1 MNWLDLIL
9 GAGFM
14 FCFVGGLIWG
24 VLAFK
29 DDEIEV
35 GMVILGLAALGAFTC
50 GCPFVTIDKGAGSTI
65 GEITSVDKS
74 FWGNTK
80 IFVKTSETEQEEYCA
95 EDIEVANKAA
105 ELIGKKVKISYGERV
120 GIYSTGRCGL
130 APVEIIEEVVE

>member
-14 FCFVGGLIWG
+14 FCFVGGLIWS

-35 GMVILGLAALGAFTC
+35 GLTILGLGLIVAVMCGA
-50 GCPFVTIDKGAGSTI
+50 PFVTIDKGAGSTI

-95 EDIEVANKAA
+95 ETIEVSNKAK

-120 GIYSTGRCGL
+120 GIYSTGKCQQ
-130 APVEIIEEVVE
+130 APVEVIEVVE

>member
-9 GAGFM
+9 GAGSM
-14 FCFVGGLIWG
+14 FCFVGGLIFS
-24 VLAFK
+24 VIAFK
-29 DDEIEV
+29 DDEFDAGLTILF
-35 GMVILGLAALGAFTC
+35 LGLGLGVVFGA
-50 GCPFVTIDKGAGSTI
+50 PLVTIDKGAGSTI

-95 EDIEVANKAA
+95 ETIEVSNKAK

-120 GIYSTGRCGL
+120 GIFSTGKCQQ
-130 APVEIIEEVVE
+130 APVEVIEAVE

>member
-14 FCFVGGLIWG
+14 LFGVGGLI
-24 VLAFK
+24 LAIAMFK
-29 DDEIEV
+29 DDEIEAGLTV
-35 GMVILGLAALGAFTC
+35 LFLGGLIAFFCGA
-50 GCPFVTIDKGAGSTI
+50 PLVTIDRGSGSTI

-74 FWGNTK
+74 YWGNTK
-80 IFVKTSETEQEEYCA
+80 IFVKTSETTQEEYCA
-95 EDIEVANKAA
+95 EDITISNQAK

-120 GIYSTGRCGL
+120 GIFSTGKCGQ

>member
-14 FCFVGGLIWG
+14 LCFVGGLILS
-24 VLAFK
+24 VIAFK
-29 DDEIEV
+29 DDEFDAGLTILF
-35 GMVILGLAALGAFTC
+35 LGLGLGVVFGA
-50 GCPFVTIDKGAGSTI
+50 PLVTIDKGAGSTI

-95 EDIEVANKAA
+95 EDADVAAKAI

-120 GIYSTGRCGL
+120 GVFSTGKCGQ
-130 APVEIIEEVVE
+130 APVEIIEVVE

>member
-14 FCFVGGLIWG
+14 LCFVGGLIFS
-24 VLAFK
+24 VIAFK
-29 DDEIEV
+29 DDEFDAGLI
-35 GMVILGLAALGAFTC
+35 ILFLGLGLGVVFGT
-50 GCPFVTIDKGAGSTI
+50 PLVTIDKGAGSTI

-95 EDIEVANKAA
+95 ETIEVSNKAK

-120 GIYSTGRCGL
+120 GIFSTGKCQQ
-130 APVEIIEEVVE
+130 APVEVIEEVK

>member
-14 FCFVGGLIWG
+14 FCFVGGLIWS
-24 VLAFK
+24 VIAFK
-29 DDEIEV
+29 DDEFDA
-35 GMVILGLAALGAFTC
+35 GMIILILGIGLGIVFGA
-50 GCPFVTIDKGAGSTI
+50 PLVTIDKGAGSTI

-95 EDIEVANKAA
+95 ETIEVSNKAK

-120 GIYSTGRCGL
+120 GVFSTGKCGQ
-130 APVEIIEEVVE
+130 APVEIIEEVE

>member
-14 FCFVGGLIWG
+14 FCFVGGLIWS
-24 VLAFK
+24 VIAFK
-29 DDEIEV
+29 DDEFDA
-35 GMVILGLAALGAFTC
+35 GMIILILGLGLGVVFGA
-50 GCPFVTIDKGAGSTI
+50 PFITIDKGAGSTI

-95 EDIEVANKAA
+95 EDIEVAEQAK

-120 GIYSTGRCGL
+120 GIYSTGKCGQ
-130 APVEIIEEVVE
+130 APVETIEEVK

>member
-14 FCFVGGLIWG
+14 LFGIGGLVWA
-24 VLAFK
+24 VVAFK

-35 GMVILGLAALGAFTC
+35 GCTILFLGGLVAFFC
-50 GCPFVTIDKGAGSTI
+50 GMPFLTIDKGAGSTI

-95 EDIEVANKAA
+95 EDITVAEQAK

-120 GIYSTGRCGL
+120 GIYSTGKCSQ
-130 APVEIIEEVVE
+130 APVEVIEVVE

>member
-14 FCFVGGLIWG
+14 FCFVGGLIWS
-24 VLAFK
+24 VIAFK
-29 DDEIEV
+29 DDEFDAGLI
-35 GMVILGLAALGAFTC
+35 ILFLGLGLGVVFGA
-50 GCPFVTIDKGAGSTI
+50 PLVTIDKGAGSTI

-95 EDIEVANKAA
+95 EDTDVATKAN

-120 GIYSTGRCGL
+120 GVFSTGKCGQ
-130 APVEIIEEVVE
+130 APVEVIEEVK

>member
-14 FCFVGGLIWG
+14 LCFVGGLIFS
-24 VLAFK
+24 VIAFK
-29 DDEIEV
+29 DDEIDA
-35 GMVILGLAALGAFTC
+35 GLIILFLGLGLGVVC
-50 GCPFVTIDKGAGSTI
+50 GTPLVTIDKGAGSTI

-95 EDIEVANKAA
+95 ETIEVSNKAK

-120 GIYSTGRCGL
+120 GIFSTGKCQQ
-130 APVEIIEEVVE
+130 APVEVIEEVK

>member
-14 FCFVGGLIWG
+14 LFGIGGLI
-24 VLAFK
+24 LAILMFR
-29 DDEIEV
+29 DDEIEAGLTV
-35 GMVILGLAALGAFTC
+35 LFLGGLIAFFC
-50 GCPFVTIDKGAGSTI
+50 GTPLLTIDKGAGSTI

-95 EDIEVANKAA
+95 EDIEVAEQAK

-120 GIYSTGRCGL
+120 GIYSTGKCSQ
-130 APVEIIEEVVE
+130 APVEIIEEVE

>member
-14 FCFVGGLIWG
+14 LFAVGGL
-24 VLAFK
+24 VLAVLSFA
-29 DDEIEV
+29 DSEAEAGIT
-35 GMVILGLAALGAFTC
+35 ILFLGLGLGFLC
-50 GCPFVTIDKGAGSTI
+50 GAPFITIDKGAGSTM

-95 EDIEVANKAA
+95 EDIEVAEQAK

-120 GIYSTGRCGL
+120 GIYSTGKCGQ
-130 APVEIIEEVVE
+130 APVETIEEVK

>member
-9 GAGFM
+9 GSGFM
-14 FCFVGGLIWG
+14 LFGIGGLI
-24 VLAFK
+24 LAIAMFR
-29 DDEIEV
+29 DDEIEAGLTV
-35 GMVILGLAALGAFTC
+35 LFLGGFIAFFC
-50 GCPFVTIDKGAGSTI
+50 GGPLVTIDKGAGSTI

-95 EDIEVANKAA
+95 EDIEVSEQAK

-120 GIYSTGRCGL
+120 GVFSTGKCGQ
-130 APVEIIEEVVE
+130 APVEIIEEVK

>member
-14 FCFVGGLIWG
+14 LFAVGGL
-24 VLAFK
+24 VLAILAFA
-29 DDEIEV
+29 DSEAEAGIT
-35 GMVILGLAALGAFTC
+35 ILFLGLGLGFLC
-50 GCPFVTIDKGAGSTI
+50 GAPLVTIDKGAGSTI

-95 EDIEVANKAA
+95 EDADVAAKAT

-120 GIYSTGRCGL
+120 GIFSTGKCGQ
-130 APVEIIEEVVE
+130 APVEVIEVVE